1 MHVFKVFIFCVCV
14 RFHCEVL
21 LINLLNGINT
31 NTESNND
38 DDDGNGNDVDGGK
51 RVKQSIAV

>member
-1 MHVFKVFIFCVCV
+1 MYSRYSFFVCV

-38 DDDGNGNDVDGGK
+38 GNGNDVDGGK